1 MKKYLKNI
9 LLFLLLLFLYFLPTL
24 IFKADNKYYD
34 SLNKPFFAPKPII
47 FSLCWSILYIIFAIL
62 LIKILKKEF
71 RQGLVIMG
79 INYFISFFFIFFF
92 FVKQNLFLSFSNTF
106 LSFCSGLLLFLYFMK
121 KDRYLAF
128 MVTPYL
134 LWTGFASVLMC
145 TIYFLN

>member
-1 MKKYLKNI
+1 
-9 LLFLLLLFLYFLPTL
+9 
-24 IFKADNKYYD
+24 
-34 SLNKPFFAPKPII
+34 
-47 FSLCWSILYIIFAIL
+47 
-62 LIKILKKEF
+62 
-71 RQGLVIMG
+71 MG

-92 FVKQNLFLSFSNTF
+92 FVKQNLFLSFCNTF

>member
-79 INYFISFFFIFFF
+79 INYFISFFFIFFHPGSSTSSLM
-92 FVKQNLFLSFSNTF
+92 N
-106 LSFCSGLLLFLYFMK
+106 MK

-128 MVTPYL
+128 MVSPYL

>member
-9 LLFLLLLFLYFLPTL
+9 LLFLLLLFLYFLP
-24 IFKADNKYYD
+24 DNKYYD

-92 FVKQNLFLSFSNTF
+92 FVKQNLFLSFCNTF